1 MLQADDC
8 LQMAMQSRV
17 TDVSG
22 CVNSP
27 RLLQPS
33 AAEQRTVVPAV
44 FSYVSTPPKHCPAT
58 PLSNAKQKVRRKS
71 RVGSKWFHM

>member
-1 MLQADDC
+1 MEKRNRHKESVMKISPTVNTLQADDC

-22 CVNSP
+22 CVKSP

-33 AAEQRTVVPAV
+33 AAEQMTVVPAV
-44 FSYVSTPPKHCPAT
+44 FS
-58 PLSNAKQKVRRKS
+58 
-71 RVGSKWFHM
+71 